1 MDKQIAIIIPTYKAR
16 ATLGRTLASIEIQ
29 TIKDKIQVYVVDD
42 CDGLDYSDI
51 IDKYDLDITFLVR
64 PENGGC
70 GMARQY
76 GMDNSTEPYYMFVDA
91 DDTLASSLAAEI
103 LLSHA
108 KANDSDLVCGA
119 FENDVRRDGKFF
131 INITNESVTWM
142 HGKLIKREFVDKH
155 NIRFVEG
162 LRTNE
167 DVLWNQTF
175 LAYNPKAHT
184 VDKVC
189 YSWLYNETSITR
201 AKSPETR
208 FNVLYDFVA
217 MNDGFIQECIKR
229 DLLDNEI
236 AQAFIANG
244 VVVNYI
250 YLQELYDTY
259 DEAHIEKYIERCR
272 EYYKNSLSKCEYF
285 LTDALVTRAYGN
297 AMKSTEFSFRVPT
310 ISLQDFVAKMRG

>member
-1 MDKQIAIIIPTYKAR
+1 MSKIDIIVPTYKAEK
-16 ATLGRTLASIEIQ
+16 TLDRVLASIYMQ
-29 TIKDKIQVYVVDD
+29 TIRDELSVYIVNDA
-42 CDGLDYSDI
+42 DGIDYAPLLA
-51 IDKYDLDITFLVR
+51 KWDLNITYLTM
-64 PENGGC
+64 PKNGGC
-70 GMARQY
+70 GMARQF
-76 GMDNSTEPYYMFVDA
+76 GVDHSNSEYIMFVDA
-91 DDTLASSLAAEI
+91 DDALASSLAAEI

-131 INITNESVTWM
+131 INITNKSVTWM

-155 NIRFVEG
+155 DIRFVEG

-167 DVLWNQTF
+167 DVLWNQTV

-201 AKSPETR
+201 AKLPETR

-297 AMKSTEFSFRVPT
+297 AMKSPEFSFRVPT
-310 ISLQDFVAKMRG
+310 ISLQDFVAKMRE

>member
-1 MDKQIAIIIPTYKAR
+1 MSKIDIIVPTYKAEK
-16 ATLGRTLASIEIQ
+16 TLDRVLASIYMQ
-29 TIKDKIQVYVVDD
+29 TIRDELSVYIVNDA
-42 CDGLDYSDI
+42 DGIDYAPLLA
-51 IDKYDLDITFLVR
+51 KWDLNITYLTM
-64 PENGGC
+64 PKNGGC
-70 GMARQY
+70 GMARQF
-76 GMDNSTEPYYMFVDA
+76 GVDHSNSEYIMFVDA

-297 AMKSTEFSFRVPT
+297 AMKSQEFAFRVPT